1 MQAAQCDFK
10 RVTAAGL
17 KPMPSPGG
25 APDEEEEGELSA
37 LMAKLHAA
45 KPPEEVMKVFCLHLM
60 RPSMYHENMELS
72 VVA

>member
-1 MQAAQCDFK
+1 
-10 RVTAAGL
+10 
-17 KPMPSPGG
+17 MPSAGG

-45 KPPEEVMKVFCLHLM
+45 KPPAEVMKVVHLM
-60 RPSMYHENMELS
+60 RCSTHRENMKAS